1 MQGCFSVLRSTPY
14 TANQEFFLYFLCFFS
29 YEQFFMC
36 YRDTKHVGFMN
47 THNGSYSNRV
57 LSCFTEPFQM
67 DSAFHRN

>member
-47 THNGSYSNRV
+47 THNGS
-57 LSCFTEPFQM
+57 
-67 DSAFHRN
+67 